1 MCDFLFRPCGSTE
14 HYKGINVDN
23 ENGDKS
29 SVSNHSSAMSSSSAQ
44 DPPAPGT
51 PKEEEPHPQEG
62 SSKEAPSAPAPKLT
76 VAQRM
81 AERRAKLKELNRRR
95 NEARQ
100 LNHAEVVDEDRRN
113 KEPKNM
119 EAR

>member
-1 MCDFLFRPCGSTE
+1 
-14 HYKGINVDN
+14 
-23 ENGDKS
+23 
-29 SVSNHSSAMSSSSAQ
+29 MSSSSAQ

-51 PKEEEPHPQEG
+51 AKEEEPAAQEG
-62 SSKEAPSAPAPKLT
+62 SSEEAPPAPAPKLT